1 MRTDLVTSLGST
13 SHTVGVASCNNM
25 VAMSWAPTA
34 DNGGSGLS
42 GYRSIFDHNPVTLP
56 LGAQN
61 LGPVTSVVTQLA
73 ASALPWYF
81 HIAAVDNAGNVQAA
95 VHAGPYYV
103 QPNPGSTYCVAKVNS
118 LGCTPTIG
126 FTGTPKAG
134 QLSGYVI
141 SGSNVRNGKPGLMLY
156 SVNGQNSAPF
166 SGGTLCVATP
176 LKRTTPLTSGGNPAP
191 ANDCSGVYQ
200 IDFSSFAAGLLGGTP
215 LPALSN
221 PGQVVNAQFWGR
233 DQGFP
238 APGNVTLTEG
248 LEAQIGP

>member
-1 MRTDLVTSLGST
+1 ML
-13 SHTVGVASCNNM
+13 
-25 VAMSWAPTA
+25 AMSWDPTA
-34 DNGGSGLS
+34 DGGGSGLA
-42 GYRSIFDHNPVTLP
+42 GYVYAWDHNPSNLP
-56 LGAQN
+56 SPPTP

-73 ASALPWYF
+73 PSALPWYF
-81 HIAAVDNAGNVQAA
+81 HITPIDNAGNSQNFFN
-95 VHAGPYYV
+95 AGPYYV

-126 FTGTPKAG
+126 YVGTPKAG
-134 QLSGYVI
+134 QISGYVI
-141 SGSNVRNGKPGLMLY
+141 SGSNVRNAKPGLMLY

-176 LKRTTPLTSGGNPAP
+176 LKRTTPLNSGGNPAP

-238 APGNVTLTEG
+238 APNNVTLTNG
-248 LEAQIGP
+248 LQFTLCQ